1 MFSSSIGGTHWSA
14 LGSARDLP
22 GPRPVLFFAPAQVK
36 ARSAPPPQ
44 GWGAAELQRRM
55 GQAWAQFI
63 GQVNEHGWVR
73 IVVRPGAQAALQAY
87 RDMRAGRTDAR
98 EGLMLDMRG

>member
-1 MFSSSIGGTHWSA
+1 
-14 LGSARDLP
+14 
-22 GPRPVLFFAPAQVK
+22 VLFFAPAQVK

-63 GQVNEHGWVR
+63 GQVNEHGWC
-73 IVVRPGAQAALQAY
+73 AS
-87 RDMRAGRTDAR
+87 
-98 EGLMLDMRG
+98 

>member
-1 MFSSSIGGTHWSA
+1 MGLSKTIWTNPTEYLRSVQ
-14 LGSARDLP
+14 P
-22 GPRPVLFFAPAQVK
+22 VNPVLFFAPAQAK

-63 GQVNEHGWVR
+63 GRVTEHGWVR
-73 IVVRPGAQAALQAY
+73 IVTRPGAQAALQAY
-87 RDMRAGRTDAR
+87 GDMLAGRTDAR
-98 EGLMLDMRG
+98 EGLMLEMRG

>member
-1 MFSSSIGGTHWSA
+1 
-14 LGSARDLP
+14 
-22 GPRPVLFFAPAQVK
+22 VLFFAPAQVK

-55 GQAWAQFI
+55 GQAWTQFI
-63 GQVNEHGWVR
+63 DQVNSRDWVR
-73 IVVRPGAQAALQAY
+73 IVLRPGPQAALQAY
-87 RDMRAGRTDAR
+87 GDMLAGRTEAR